1 MDSLTV
7 MPSNTAPS
15 DNSGSKNSGNK
26 NRSEKDSSI
35 PKHPASL
42 KLPVPLLRQI
52 SVIVTAGQLI
62 AVTIAFFGSDGVR
75 NIVAIACSAVFVAGA
90 LLFAWALT
98 IAAGRSRMEELTVG
112 GAFFLAGSIEKPD
125 RRWAYGYLT
134 AQTLIGFA
142 GAVADPYTT
151 MAFGVLV
158 PMFGLGVIAFL
169 GSAHGAFRQRKPT
182 K

>member
-1 MDSLTV
+1 
-7 MPSNTAPS
+7 MPSNEA
-15 DNSGSKNSGNK
+15 GKNNK
-26 NRSEKDSSI
+26 TKATTE
-35 PKHPASL
+35 HPASL
-42 KLPVPLLRQI
+42 KLPVALLRQI
-52 SVIVTAGQLI
+52 SMIVTVGQLI
-62 AVTIAFFGSDGVR
+62 AVTIAFFGSDSVR

-90 LLFAWALT
+90 ALFTWAFT

-112 GAFFLAGSIEKPD
+112 GAFFLAGSVEKPD

-142 GAVADPYTT
+142 GAAADPYTT